1 MNAVVRSSSRFT
13 VGFIHD
19 LLHRRRSSP
28 SANKLRTGFG
38 NVGGKPRAVS
48 FRNPAA
54 KNLQEALLFVGG
66 QFVCGINNVGEGWH
80 Q

>member
-28 SANKLRTGFG
+28 SENKLRAGLG
-38 NVGGKPRAVS
+38 NVGSQLRASS

-54 KNLQEALLFVGG
+54 KNSQEALLFVGG
-66 QFVCGINNVGEGWH
+66 QFVCGINDVGEGWH
-80 Q
+80 R